1 MLLKTSI
8 FIPSSPDWSLYISLV
23 TEWEE
28 SKHFCFGGHVINSRN
43 LFSWLCI
50 DIVWRILM
58 LVTIGT
64 QPVNDP
70 TQSCSYLSFS
80 SHCFVHLQ
88 QANKDFSTHQKLI
101 KHKFSYL
108 SIKLLQ
114 KALLI
119 NVTSFFFW
127 IMRSKSDTNL
137 KKRIQ
142 CYVSNNNSS
151 LMNHDFKVGA

>member
-1 MLLKTSI
+1 MPLKTST
-8 FIPSSPDWSLYISLV
+8 FTPSSPDWSLYISLI
-23 TEWEE
+23 TEWKE
-28 SKHFCFGGHVINSRN
+28 SKHFSFGDHVINSRN

-50 DIVWRILM
+50 DIVQGKLM
-58 LVTIGT
+58 MVTLGT
-64 QPVNDP
+64 QRVNDLI
-70 TQSCSYLSFS
+70 QACSYLSFS
-80 SHCFVHLQ
+80 SHSFVHLQ
-88 QANKDFSTHQKLI
+88 QANKYFSMHQKLI

-137 KKRIQ
+137 KKG
-142 CYVSNNNSS
+142 SNAM
-151 LMNHDFKVGA
+151 LVIIIHH